1 MISIITPTFN
11 RPLTVV
17 ERCLT
22 SVDRQTY
29 GDWEHIVVSD
39 GVREEAVA
47 ELVKKRPDGKRRY
60 EVVPKQGGF
69 GAAVR
74 QEALKFAG
82 GDYLVFLDD
91 DNIIFPR
98 FLEKMLMG
106 LSPEKVYPASE
117 AHAAELAFQVH
128 PEFVI
133 CECLHFGPLQSF
145 FGPAP
150 VVLKGEPKLY
160 HIDTLQIMVKKEA
173 FLKVGWQGND
183 YFADGRTYEMLGK
196 TYKWINI
203 PEVLCAH
210 L

>member
-98 FLEKMLMG
+98 FLEKMLDG
-106 LSPEKVYPASE
+106 FLTPPEKM
-117 AHAAELAFQVH
+117 AHQPW

>member
-74 QEALKFAG
+74 QEALKFAR

-91 DNIIFPR
+91 DNIIFPT
-98 FLEKMLMG
+98 FLEKML
-106 LSPEKVYPASE
+106 S
-117 AHAAELAFQVH
+117 AFTDSSHWKLGDQTGI
-128 PEFVI
+128 EFVI